1 MVKKSPIQSP
11 STKLHKLALVIP
23 AHNEELVI
31 EATIRSA
38 MGAGQAKTDIYVVD
52 DNSSDTTTQIATNL
66 LGTDHVIKV
75 ERSGKALAIQKGVE
89 HFNLL
94 KRYEWVHIS
103 DADGVFGKHYF
114 TIFKRRLSRKYVAA
128 CGHVQSLPGGWISQ
142 YRIFEYTIGLEIMR
156 RIQSWL
162 GTITVIPGPTSCFR
176 TDIFPYLEF
185 NNDSMTE
192 DFDATI
198 QIHRKK
204 LGKIG
209 YIPEAKAFTQDP
221 KDFHDFVNQV
231 NRWYRGFFQVARKH
245 RLGFRTQKV
254 DAYIMYMNGTALI
267 QTVQL
272 LLVLALAL
280 MSHYSLFI
288 LAVYILTDVIV
299 TALWTLFAAIINK
312 RWDIFKAFPL
322 FYVLR
327 YVNLYIFYRSFV
339 EVIILRKFNT
349 VKPGWDTAG
358 RRYRIQTGQ
367 N

>member
-1 MVKKSPIQSP
+1 MVKIAKKLVSP
-11 STKLHKLALVIP
+11 TKLRKLALVIP

-38 MGAGQAKTDIYVVD
+38 MGAGQAKADIYVVD
-52 DNSSDTTTQIATNL
+52 DNSTDQTSQIAIGL
-66 LGTDHVIKV
+66 LGEANVIKV
-75 ERSGKALAIQKGVE
+75 GRSGKALAIQKAVKA
-89 HFNLL
+89 FNLL
-94 KRYEWVHIS
+94 KRYEWIHIS
-103 DADGVFGKHYF
+103 DADGVFGKNYF
-114 TIFKRRLSRKYVAA
+114 TIFKRRLNRKYAAA

-176 TDIFPYLEF
+176 ADIFPHLEF

-221 KDFHDFVNQV
+221 KDFRDFVNQV

-254 DAYIMYMNGTALI
+254 DAYIMYMNATALI
-267 QTVQL
+267 QSAQL
-272 LLVLALAL
+272 LLVLALA
-280 MSHYSLFI
+280 SISRYSLFI
-288 LAVYILTDVIV
+288 LAVYILTDVVV
-299 TALWTLFAAIINK
+299 TALWTLFAATINK